1 MTWYLASRRATAL
14 GLVSLVVV
22 LLASAAGGIVELP
35 AVLGGGSSVLPW
47 TALLPLASA
56 IVLGWAFRSRLTH
69 HAQTAARPIFV
80 FDAILLASV
89 GLCSLAALSLSGSA
103 SLMTGRNLLLCLGLV
118 GAALEFSDKDAGDV
132 AVRLDQLVT
141 VPPEATPADVE
152 RLVARHGYSRY
163 PTCDDDGEITGYL
176 HLKDVLYADDEDRA
190 EPVPRKRVRRL
201 ASVRAG
207 DEVEEVLATMQ
218 RTGAHLAQ
226 VTDADG
232 AVLGVVFLEDVI
244 EELVGEVADPV
255 VRTRVLRWLLER
267 PEVLSVSYLHLE
279 YVGPEKLFVVGA
291 VDLAGDERE
300 SEAAV
305 LLQRVEDA
313 LLEHPR
319 VAAVVLSLSNPAHA
333 PLAPESQNTRV

>member
-118 GAALEFSDKDAGDV
+118 GAASVTSSVALGPLAAAGV
-132 AVRLDQLVT
+132 TMLSLVYGPGNPAARYVRIVQ
-141 VPPEATPADVE
+141 
-152 RLVARHGYSRY
+152 
-163 PTCDDDGEITGYL
+163 
-176 HLKDVLYADDEDRA
+176 A
-190 EPVPRKRVRRL
+190 EPS
-201 ASVRAG
+201 A
-207 DEVEEVLATMQ
+207 E
-218 RTGAHLAQ
+218 
-226 VTDADG
+226 
-232 AVLGVVFLEDVI
+232 
-244 EELVGEVADPV
+244 
-255 VRTRVLRWLLER
+255 
-267 PEVLSVSYLHLE
+267 
-279 YVGPEKLFVVGA
+279 
-291 VDLAGDERE
+291 
-300 SEAAV
+300 
-305 LLQRVEDA
+305 
-313 LLEHPR
+313 
-319 VAAVVLSLSNPAHA
+319 
-333 PLAPESQNTRV
+333 